1 MVTAK
6 KTRRTAYK
14 SVDAIEVKA
23 WGQRVGAVAREPTKN
38 YYAFEY
44 DPAWIRSGVELA
56 PIAMPLAQAG
66 EPFIFTDLPEATFKR
81 LPALLADALPDDF
94 GNALIDAW
102 MADRGIRKD
111 AVTALDR
118 LAYMGKRGMG
128 ALTFGPMRGPIP
140 TTSMAVEM
148 GSLVEAARKAVQ
160 GDFDGDDHAQAALKQ
175 IIQVGTSAGGAR
187 AKATIA
193 WNPTTEEVRTGQ
205 FDIPQGFEAWLLK
218 FDGMGTDSQLGP
230 SRSYGR
236 IEYAY
241 HELAKAAGV
250 EMSAC
255 RLLRE
260 NGRAHFMTRRFDR
273 AGNERH
279 HMQTLCALSHLDY
292 KQVGTHSYNQLFQ
305 AAQSLSLGREAMAQI
320 LRRMVLNVLGVNNDD
335 HTKNFSFLMRQG
347 GPWELAPAY
356 DITHAYRPGSKWVAE
371 HQMSINGKFDNITR
385 ADVRT
390 VAERFDLLAE
400 LPDAI
405 ENVRDAVA
413 QWPALAK
420 AAEIDPVE
428 IETIHSHMVER
439 AKIFAS

>member
-148 GSLVEAARKAVQ
+148 V
-160 GDFDGDDHAQAALKQ
+160 
-175 IIQVGTSAGGAR
+175 
-187 AKATIA
+187 AT
-193 WNPTTEEVRTGQ
+193 R
-205 FDIPQGFEAWLLK
+205 
-218 FDGMGTDSQLGP
+218 P
-230 SRSYGR
+230 SD
-236 IEYAY
+236 
-241 HELAKAAGV
+241 
-250 EMSAC
+250 M
-255 RLLRE
+255 
-260 NGRAHFMTRRFDR
+260 
-273 AGNERH
+273 
-279 HMQTLCALSHLDY
+279 
-292 KQVGTHSYNQLFQ
+292 
-305 AAQSLSLGREAMAQI
+305 LSLFVYKKPPPTLPWGRSQRWSSPRA
-320 LRRMVLNVLGVNNDD
+320 
-335 HTKNFSFLMRQG
+335 RQ
-347 GPWELAPAY
+347 L
-356 DITHAYRPGSKWVAE
+356 
-371 HQMSINGKFDNITR
+371 
-385 ADVRT
+385 
-390 VAERFDLLAE
+390 AERRGLTTDTRSSPINRSKPAAPVVPSSLTTF
-400 LPDAI
+400 LPSG
-405 ENVRDAVA
+405 RRH
-413 QWPALAK
+413 PA
-420 AAEIDPVE
+420 P
-428 IETIHSHMVER
+428 R
-439 AKIFAS
+439 